1 MKKYEDLKIEIIE
14 FEETDVIT
22 ESTPPNQDP
31 NIEVDPLP

>member
-22 ESTPPNQDP
+22 ESTPPNQNP
-31 NIEVDPLP
+31 SIELDPLS